1 METQNIGT
9 QCDFAQ
15 NVLTN
20 ETYREVEK
28 IISVPTE
35 VYKEMIK
42 EVEVRIVNDRVKVT
56 SVPFTKKIERE
67 VINLTTKFVDKP
79 VIEKKLRENHK
90 PF

>member
-1 METQNIGT
+1 METTTLGT

-28 IISVPTE
+28 IIKVPTE

-42 EVEVRIVNDRVKVT
+42 EKEVLIVNERVKVT
-56 SVPFTKKIERE
+56 NVPMTKNI
-67 VINLTTKFVDKP
+67 
-79 VIEKKLRENHK
+79 
-90 PF
+90 